1 MRSFFLLPFI
11 TFLSFT
17 SLAQSQKAE
26 SEFETLI
33 NELQV
38 VGLSVVAVKNN
49 EIVYQHN
56 FGMQDVEKQIPL
68 NDKSIFRIASISKS
82 FSATTIMQ
90 LIEAKK
96 LKLEDDFS
104 KLVGFKI
111 RNPNFPNT
119 VITLKMIMSH
129 TSSISDRNGYFN
141 LDVINPDK
149 NPEWAKCYNNYA
161 PGTQYEYCNLN
172 YNMIGAVIERQ
183 TNERF
188 DMRIRHH
195 ILDPLGL
202 YGGYNVDSLD
212 ASRFATLY
220 DYDSASKQFM
230 ASPQAY
236 ASRKE
241 QISNYTMGYTTP
253 IFSPTGG
260 MKIGAVDLAKYMMM
274 HMNDGTYKDVKIM
287 SKKSARQLR
296 VKISEEEGYGMAMR
310 QATDL
315 VPGKLL
321 NGHTGSAYGLYSAMF
336 FHPEEKFGFIVITN
350 GCLPDQEPDI
360 RTVLRRSIAI
370 LYNNFVKE

>member
-1 MRSFFLLPFI
+1 MRHFSLAFVISL
-11 TFLSFT
+11 LSFA
-17 SLAQSQKAE
+17 SFAQHQKAE
-26 SEFETLI
+26 REFETLI

-56 FGMQDVEKQIPL
+56 FGMQDVGKQIPL
-68 NDKSIFRIASISKS
+68 NNKSIFRIASISKS

-96 LKLEDDFS
+96 LRLDDDFS

-149 NPEWAKCYNNYA
+149 NPEWAKCYNTYA

-172 YNMIGAVIERQ
+172 YNMIGAVIERH

-188 DMRIRHH
+188 DMRIRYH

-220 DYDSASKQFM
+220 NYDSASQQFM

-236 ASRKE
+236 ASRSE
-241 QISNYTMGYTTP
+241 QISNYTMGYSTP

-274 HMNDGTYKDVKIM
+274 HMNDGMYKGIKIM

-336 FHPEEKFGFIVITN
+336 FHPKEKFGFVVITN
-350 GCLPDQEPDI
+350 GCLPDQESDI
-360 RTVLRRSIAI
+360 RAVLRRSITI